1 MEDYK
6 IDIEQSRKGN
16 LGSSDARMLQ
26 QIAELGVV
34 PKSAVKRLA
43 VVKGLAENDNISTPA
58 MAFGDRIEMQ
68 VFDMLKSQDDRWQSN
83 PCLTS
88 TKYSRKNC
96 RVIDHIDY
104 LLQDDE
110 KKVIT
115 LGEAKA
121 TKLSFRQAREEYR
134 WQLAHHHLIG
144 NEIAKMIGN
153 YTVRVLLCVYD
164 TNGVDYNDHEFDA
177 SRLTVKQVRFS
188 KAEYDLDKAMDIVDA
203 FLEDLT
209 EYYEKEEIDANM
221 LPANVYTQFSEIA
234 TFLREIKERESK
246 VDAFKAKLYN
256 YLSERGISKVKC
268 DDFSFTVVAP
278 TKQVTFDSKSFMED
292 MAEKHPRKA
301 KQIRD
306 KYKKVSDKRGYVKIQ
321 VNNNNKND

>member
-43 VVKGLAENDNISTPA
+43 IVKGLVSNDNISTPA

-88 TKYSRKNC
+88 TKYSRKNVK
-96 RVIDHIDY
+96 VIDHIDY
-104 LLQDDE
+104 LIQDDE

-188 KAEYDLDKAMDIVDA
+188 KAEYDLGKAMDIVDS

-221 LPANVYTQFSEIA
+221 LPVNVYTQFSEVA

-246 VDAFKAKLYN
+246 IDAFKAKLYDFL
-256 YLSERGISKVKC
+256 YERGISKVKC

-278 TKQVTFDSKSFMED
+278 TKQVTFDAKSFMED
-292 MAEKHPRKA
+292 FTEKHPRKA
-301 KQIRD
+301 KQIRE
-306 KYKKVSDKRGYVKIQ
+306 KYKKVSDKRGYVKIM
-321 VNNNNKND
+321 VDKKEK